1 MLILLISPIKTTYGQ
16 SSTPDLPVYIV
27 QPGDTLNLIALKFNT
42 NSADL
47 IAVNNI
53 SDPNFLQ
60 VNTQLLIPGISGISG
75 ILSYTPVTLGETPE
89 SIAKRNNIELNSLY
103 KLNKITSPSEFFLG
117 ANIILV
123 KDDDQTNLNNEMVM
137 PSKITL
143 QEIAISSGVNTWQ
156 LTQSNQK
163 MYPWQILPKEIL
175 TGVDNSPSSS
185 IAELQFNGL
194 PLTQGE
200 TTSLIINSAN
210 GTAKLTFIDK
220 ETDFVENEGHLV
232 AIFGVHALQEPGL
245 YPFHLEYSDSQHESK
260 IIDQMVLVQSGFY
273 PQDPVLY
280 VDPSTLDET
289 ITVPE
294 DELILNVTSNITPDK
309 FWDGKFIK
317 PVDEPS
323 CIKSWFGNRRA
334 YNDQSYNKFH
344 TGVDF
349 GVCANLNVFAPA
361 DGTVVY
367 SGPLTIRGNATII
380 DHGLGVYSGF
390 WHQEKILVEVG
401 QKIKAGDLIGEIGTT
416 GRSTGPHLHWE
427 LIVNGIQ
434 VNPLSWLENVYP

>member
-1 MLILLISPIKTTYGQ
+1 LLILLISPIKTTYGQ

-27 QPGDTLNLIALKFNT
+27 QPGDTINLIALKFNT

-75 ILSYTPVTLGETPE
+75 ILSYTPVNLGETPE
-89 SIAKRNNIELNSLY
+89 SIAKRNNIELSSLY

-117 ANIILV
+117 ANIILA
-123 KDDDQTNLNNEMVM
+123 KDDDQTNLNSEMIM

-143 QEIAISSGVNTWQ
+143 QELAISSGVNTWQ
-156 LTQSNQK
+156 ITQSNQK

-175 TGVDNSPSSS
+175 TGGNNSPSNS
-185 IAELQFNGL
+185 IAEFQFNGL

-200 TTSLIINSAN
+200 TASIIIDSAN
-210 GTAKLTFIDK
+210 GTAKLIFIDK
-220 ETDFVENEGHLV
+220 EIDFVENEGRLV

-245 YPFHLEYSDSQHESK
+245 YPFHLEYSDANHESK

-280 VDPSTLDET
+280 VDPTTLDES
-289 ITVPE
+289 ITLPE
-294 DELILNVTSNITPDK
+294 DELIFKVTSNITPDK
-309 FWDGKFIK
+309 YWDGKFIK

-323 CIKSWFGNRRA
+323 CIKSWFGNRRS
-334 YNDQSYNKFH
+334 YNDQPYNKYH

-349 GVCANLNVFAPA
+349 GICANLNDYAPA
-361 DGTVVY
+361 DGTIVY
-367 SGPLTIRGNATII
+367 AGPLTIRGNATII

-390 WHQEKILVEVG
+390 WHQENILVEVG
-401 QKIKAGDLIGEIGTT
+401 QKIKAGDLIGEIGST

-434 VNPLSWLENVYP
+434 VNPLSWLENDYP